1 MTDNERK
8 DLYSVFK
15 DTQLALERA
24 KSKLENATLEYLYA
38 INKHYETVEEYLDD
52 IQKLLNEQIDGKHE
66 D

>member
-1 MTDNERK
+1 MTDRERK

-38 INKHYETVEEYLDD
+38 INRHHGTVSEYLDD
-52 IQKLLNEQIDGKHE
+52 IQKLLNEQINGKHE